1 MENLTVSLPVG
12 ELAGL
17 ATSLCWSFTSIFF
30 TLSGRLVGSPV
41 VNRTR
46 LVLAFVMVSSLHL
59 VTQGE
64 LLPVYADPE
73 RWGWMA
79 ASGVIGFVIG
89 DACLFQAFVMIG
101 PRLSMLLMALN
112 PVMGA
117 VLARALLSESLTAGQ
132 LAGIALAIS
141 GVAWVV
147 TDRRNGRDDLPDA
160 SLRFY
165 VIGVLFGLGGAL
177 GQAVG
182 LIASKK
188 GLEGDYSALS
198 GNLMRL
204 TVATIVIWALAAANG
219 QMRPTAQKLRD
230 HPRAIRFIVGG
241 AIAGPFLGVWL
252 SLIAVQNAPVG
263 VASTLTSLTP
273 VFLLPL
279 GWLFFKERI
288 TQRAV
293 VGTALAVA
301 GTAIL
306 FLT

>member
-1 MENLTVSLPVG
+1 MSLPIG

-17 ATSLCWSFTSIFF
+17 TTSICWSFTSIFF
-30 TLSGRLVGSPV
+30 TLSGRQVGSAV

-59 VTQGE
+59 ITQGE
-64 LLPVYADPE
+64 LLPLHADPE

-117 VLARALLSESLTAGQ
+117 VLAWALLSETLAAGEMV
-132 LAGIALAIS
+132 GIALAIA

-147 TDRRNGRDDLPDA
+147 TDRRNGRDGLPDA
-160 SLRFY
+160 SLRYY

-177 GQAVG
+177 GQASG

-188 GLEGDYSALS
+188 GLEGDFSALS

-204 TVATIVIWALAAANG
+204 TVATLVIWALAAAG
-219 QMRPTAQKLRD
+219 RQLGPTAHKLRE
-230 HPRAIRFIVGG
+230 HPRAIRFILGG
-241 AIAGPFLGVWL
+241 AVAGPFLGVWL

-263 VASTLTSLTP
+263 VASTLMSLTP

-288 TQRAV
+288 TRRAV

-306 FLT
+306 FLS

>member
-1 MENLTVSLPVG
+1 VSLPIG

-17 ATSLCWSFTSIFF
+17 TTSICWSFTSIFF
-30 TLSGRLVGSPV
+30 TLSGRQVGSAV

-59 VTQGE
+59 ITQGE
-64 LLPVYADPE
+64 LLPLHADPE

-117 VLARALLSESLTAGQ
+117 VLAWALLSETLAAGEMV
-132 LAGIALAIS
+132 GIALAIA

-147 TDRRNGRDDLPDA
+147 TDRRNGRDGLPDA
-160 SLRFY
+160 SLRYY

-177 GQAVG
+177 GQASG

-188 GLEGDYSALS
+188 GLEGDFSALS

-204 TVATIVIWALAAANG
+204 TVATLVIWALAAANG
-219 QMRPTAQKLRD
+219 QMRPTAHKLRE
-230 HPRAIRFIVGG
+230 HPRAIRFILGG
-241 AIAGPFLGVWL
+241 AVAGPFLGVWL

-263 VASTLTSLTP
+263 VASTLMSLTP

-288 TQRAV
+288 PRRAV

-306 FLT
+306 FLS

>member
-1 MENLTVSLPVG
+1 MSLPIG

-17 ATSLCWSFTSIFF
+17 TTSICWSFTSIFF
-30 TLSGRLVGSPV
+30 TLSGRQVGSAV

-59 VTQGE
+59 ITQGE
-64 LLPVYADPE
+64 LLPLHADPE

-117 VLARALLSESLTAGQ
+117 VLAWALLSETLAAGEMV
-132 LAGIALAIS
+132 GIALAIA

-147 TDRRNGRDDLPDA
+147 TDRRNGRNGLPDA
-160 SLRFY
+160 SLRYY

-177 GQAVG
+177 GQASG

-188 GLEGDYSALS
+188 GLEGDFSALS

-204 TVATIVIWALAAANG
+204 TVATLVIWALAAANG
-219 QMRPTAQKLRD
+219 QMRPTAHKLRE
-230 HPRAIRFIVGG
+230 HPRAIRFILGG
-241 AIAGPFLGVWL
+241 AVAGPFLGVWL

-263 VASTLTSLTP
+263 VASTLMSLTP

-288 TQRAV
+288 TRRAV

-306 FLT
+306 FLS

>member
-1 MENLTVSLPVG
+1 
-12 ELAGL
+12 
-17 ATSLCWSFTSIFF
+17 
-30 TLSGRLVGSPV
+30 
-41 VNRTR
+41 
-46 LVLAFVMVSSLHL
+46 
-59 VTQGE
+59 
-64 LLPVYADPE
+64 
-73 RWGWMA
+73 
-79 ASGVIGFVIG
+79 
-89 DACLFQAFVMIG
+89 
-101 PRLSMLLMALN
+101 
-112 PVMGA
+112 
-117 VLARALLSESLTAGQ
+117 
-132 LAGIALAIS
+132 
-141 GVAWVV
+141 
-147 TDRRNGRDDLPDA
+147 
-160 SLRFY
+160 
-165 VIGVLFGLGGAL
+165 VLFGLGGAL
-177 GQAVG
+177 GQATG

-188 GLEGDYSALS
+188 GLEGDFSALS

-230 HPRAIRFIVGG
+230 HPRAIRFILGG

-279 GWLFFKERI
+279 GWLFFKEAI
-288 TQRAV
+288 TRRAV